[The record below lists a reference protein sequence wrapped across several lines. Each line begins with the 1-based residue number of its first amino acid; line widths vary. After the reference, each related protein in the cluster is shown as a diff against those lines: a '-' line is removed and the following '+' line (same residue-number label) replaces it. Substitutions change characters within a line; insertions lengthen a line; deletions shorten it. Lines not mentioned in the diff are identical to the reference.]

1 MDAPRPPDDNA
12 PVDATPFVGIV
23 GALPGPPRRIRV
35 GRYADLLRTL
45 GLVDPVPASF
55 RFVCAAAWRAL
66 AEGVERVDV
75 ASSVEA
81 LQDVDEALV
90 VCGVAAPP
98 QSPQKAERLWLF
110 DAPEPPAP
118 AGTVP
123 PGMTGVWPW
132 VRLVLPGLPAPVA
145 LPPSVLAAGLF
156 ATGRVASTYAAEP
169 VPSVVTPSGPDWV
182 RLTPM
187 GRRRVLGLDPPPA
200 RPGAVPQFGPGAASD
215 PQLEAVEAAWAD
227 ARDTANPVATLTRLL
242 HARFGAGVR
251 VRLEDQGVRVSWPT
265 PASTYGGLVLRMGPT
280 PTPRKE
286 PR

>member
-1 MDAPRPPDDNA
+1 MDAPALPDDND
-12 PVDATPFVGIV
+12 PVDANPFVGIV

-35 GRYADLLRTL
+35 GRYGDLLRTL
-45 GLVDPVPASF
+45 GLVDPVPAPF

-75 ASSVEA
+75 ASSVDA
-81 LQDVDEALV
+81 LQEVEEALV
-90 VCGVAAPP
+90 VCGVTAPP
-98 QSPQKAERLWLF
+98 QAPHGAERLWLF
-110 DAPEPPAP
+110 DAPEPPDP
-118 AGTVP
+118 PGTVP
-123 PGMTGVWPW
+123 PGMTGLWPW

-145 LPPSVLAAGLF
+145 MPPSVLAAGLF

-169 VPSVVTPSGPDWV
+169 VPSSHTPTGPGWV

-187 GRRRVLGLDPPPA
+187 GRRRVLGLDPAPA

-227 ARDTANPVATLTRLL
+227 ARETANPVATLARLL

-251 VRLEDQGVRVSWPT
+251 VHLEDQGVRVSWPT
-265 PASTYGGLVLRMGPT
+265 PTSTYGGLVLRMGPT
-280 PTPRKE
+280 PTPPKALR
-286 PR
+286 